1 MRASVYLILATLFW
15 AGNLVVGQLAM
26 ASMTPIDLTFW
37 RWALASVPLLVVA
50 GFVERPDWPAVLRR
64 WPVLLLL
71 SGLGMTAYTLLL
83 YAALEH
89 TSALNASLISA
100 ANPALILVL
109 AVVMLGDRPRP
120 LSWFGIG
127 LGLIGV
133 LLVLTAGDPRRLLA
147 FSFNFGELLM
157 LAAITTW
164 AFYTII
170 ARRLDLPV
178 ITATAIQMA
187 MAMVLLAP
195 AALASGVR
203 FPATAAEGWSLAYIA
218 LFPSLAAYLLW
229 NLALKTTTPAN
240 AGNYL
245 NLIAVFT
252 AVITLLL
259 GNPITVPQIL
269 GGILV
274 ISGVLLTGL
283 RNGPTG
289 KPGGMGETPGVPSAK
304 QP

>member
-1 MRASVYLILATLFW
+1 
-15 AGNLVVGQLAM
+15 M

-37 RWALASVPLLVVA
+37 RWALAAVPLLVLA
-50 GFVERPDWPAVLRR
+50 HLVERPDWAASLRR

-71 SGLGMTAYTLLL
+71 SMLGMTAYTLLL
-83 YAALEH
+83 YSALEH
-89 TSALNASLISA
+89 TSALNASLIGA

-109 AVVMLGDRPRP
+109 SVVLLGDRPRP

-127 LGLIGV
+127 LGLVGV
-133 LLVLTAGDPRRLLA
+133 LLVLTGGDPRRLLG
-147 FSFNFGELLM
+147 FGVNTGELLM

-170 ARRLDLPV
+170 AGRLNLPV
-178 ITATAIQMA
+178 ITATAIQVA
-187 MAMVLLAP
+187 MAVALLAP
-195 AALASGVR
+195 VALASGVR
-203 FPATAAEGWSLAYIA
+203 LPATAAESWSVAFIA
-218 LFPSLAAYLLW
+218 LFPSLGAYLLW
-229 NLALKTTTPAN
+229 NLALKTTTAAN

-245 NLIAVFT
+245 NLIVVFT

-259 GNPITVPQIL
+259 GDPITIPQIL

-283 RNGPTG
+283 RRPTD
-289 KPGGMGETPGVPSAK
+289 KPDGMGETPGLPSARR
-304 QP
+304 P

>member
-1 MRASVYLILATLFW
+1 VRASVYLILASLFW
-15 AGNLVVGQLAM
+15 SGNLVVGQAAM

-37 RWALASVPLLVVA
+37 RWALAAVPLLVLA
-50 GFVERPDWPAVLRR
+50 HLVERPDWAASLRR

-71 SGLGMTAYTLLL
+71 SMLGMTAYTLLL
-83 YAALEH
+83 YSALEH
-89 TSALNASLISA
+89 TSALNASLIGA

-109 AVVMLGDRPRP
+109 SVVLLGDRPRP

-127 LGLIGV
+127 LGLVGV
-133 LLVLTAGDPRRLLA
+133 LLVLTGGDPRRLLG
-147 FSFNFGELLM
+147 FGVNTGELLM

-170 ARRLDLPV
+170 AGRLNLPV
-178 ITATAIQMA
+178 ITATAIQVA
-187 MAMVLLAP
+187 IAVVLLAP
-195 AALASGVR
+195 VALASGMR
-203 FPATAAEGWSLAYIA
+203 LPATAAEGWSVSFIA
-218 LFPSLAAYLLW
+218 LFPSLGAYLLW
-229 NLALKTTTPAN
+229 NLALKTTTAAN

-245 NLIAVFT
+245 NLIVVFT

-259 GNPITVPQIL
+259 GDPITIPQIL

-283 RNGPTG
+283 RRPTD
-289 KPGGMGETPGVPSAK
+289 KPDGMGETPGIPSARR
-304 QP
+304 P